1 MFDLIAGIP
10 IHPLVVHAVVVLFP
24 IFSIYLTYS
33 IYKGKFIRQQGLLLV
48 CSGLIAGFA
57 FLANQSG
64 EVLASRVGLNTTHA
78 LYGKLTTVLSA
89 GIFFLLL
96 AYWVL
101 GPRISRSLQK
111 LVRLGLFLAALAS
124 LAMIF
129 LAGHSGAKS
138 AWEKKIAGTHVGDHP
153 TE

>member
-1 MFDLIAGIP
+1 
-10 IHPLVVHAVVVLFP
+10 
-24 IFSIYLTYS
+24 
-33 IYKGKFIRQQGLLLV
+33 
-48 CSGLIAGFA
+48 
-57 FLANQSG
+57 
-64 EVLASRVGLNTTHA
+64 
-78 LYGKLTTVLSA
+78 LTTVLSA